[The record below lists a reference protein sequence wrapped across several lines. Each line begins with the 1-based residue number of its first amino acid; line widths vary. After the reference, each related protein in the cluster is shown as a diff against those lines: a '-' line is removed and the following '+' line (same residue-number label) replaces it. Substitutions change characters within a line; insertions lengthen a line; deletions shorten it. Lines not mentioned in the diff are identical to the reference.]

1 MMFLS
6 SSEGYSLTKL
16 NKPADWNNLAVMD
29 KKHVPIVKAPGT
41 VKSGEPFK
49 VQLKVGGID
58 NIEHPNVLS
67 HYINWVELYAGER
80 PIGKINFAPVMS
92 NGYNVKISITL
103 QESTTLRARA
113 FCNLHGLWEG
123 QGEKVTVE

>member
-1 MMFLS
+1 MFLS
-6 SSEGYSLTKL
+6 SSEGYPLTKL

-29 KKHVPIVKAPGT
+29 KKHVPKVKAPDT

-58 NIEHPNVLS
+58 DVEQPNVLS
-67 HYINWVELYAGER
+67 HYINWVELYAGEH
-80 PIGKINFAPVMS
+80 PIGKIDFAPVMS

-103 QESTTLRARA
+103 EESTTLRARA
-113 FCNLHGLWEG
+113 FCNLHGLWEEPR
-123 QGEKVTVE
+123 EKVTVE